1 MGENVNI
8 LVVEDDTD
16 INSLLCNIL
25 TAKGYGVRSAYSGSE
40 AMMCLNQ
47 YKYQL
52 VVLDLMLP
60 GVSGEDII
68 KEVRKSRIMPIIVVS
83 AKTSQEDKINA
94 LNLGAD
100 DFIAKPFET
109 NEVLARVEAQLRRY
123 LKFNK
128 ENNEDSKIT
137 LKNLVLDRES
147 KEVTVCGKKVSLTV
161 IEFSILELL
170 LTSPNKVFTRS
181 NIFESVWK
189 DDFMGDDNTVN
200 VHVSNLRTKLLKADS
215 KEEYI
220 KTVWGIGFKISD

>member
-25 TAKGYGVRSAYSGSE
+25 TAKGYGVRSAYLGSE

-52 VVLDLMLP
+52 VILDLMLP

-94 LNLGAD
+94 D
-100 DFIAKPFET
+100 VYK
-109 NEVLARVEAQLRRY
+109 RQ
-123 LKFNK
+123 
-128 ENNEDSKIT
+128 SKG
-137 LKNLVLDRES
+137 
-147 KEVTVCGKKVSLTV
+147 CGTSL
-161 IEFSILELL
+161 
-170 LTSPNKVFTRS
+170 
-181 NIFESVWK
+181 
-189 DDFMGDDNTVN
+189 
-200 VHVSNLRTKLLKADS
+200 
-215 KEEYI
+215 
-220 KTVWGIGFKISD
+220 